1 MNLSEL
7 LSSEERTRILKDVIC
22 LDGPIIASPIAR
34 KLKISKS
41 LLSVYLK
48 ILENN
53 RIIVRKDGKVFIDDN
68 VYVRALKVLLVL
80 NGFDTA
86 LFSKYKFIKG
96 IGLYGSC
103 ARGENTK
110 DSDIDIWVRIEKT
123 PELKLAGFLKEMKAQ
138 NENFKILFLTDEKI
152 NALRESDNVFFNS
165 LIFGSILIYGEN
177 LEA

>member
-7 LSSEERTRILKDVIC
+7 LSTEERIRILKDVIYS
-22 LDGPIIASPIAR
+22 DGPIIASPIAR

-41 LLSVYLK
+41 LFSVYLK
-48 ILENN
+48 ILEKNK
-53 RIIVRKDGKVFIDDN
+53 IIVRKDGEVLIDDS
-68 VYVRALKVLLVL
+68 VYVRALKVLIVL

-103 ARGENTK
+103 TRGENIK
-110 DSDIDIWVRIEKT
+110 GSDIDIWVRIEKA

-138 NENFKILFLTDEKI
+138 NEDLKILFLTDEKLKV
-152 NALRESDNVFFNS
+152 LRENDNVFYNS